1 MLGMFKYAY
10 IVVAAALFT
19 LITFGKLFVFHKK
32 EAVFV
37 SDYTSSIALFL
48 VLYVLLS
55 LFAMVLNLIVFFAF
69 AISPFA
75 LGFIAKYETEKYFTI
90 LQLLILVLSVVF
102 IMEL

>member
-1 MLGMFKYAY
+1 MLTMFKYAY
-10 IVVAAALFT
+10 VVTAAALFT

-48 VLYVLLS
+48 VMYVLLS
-55 LFAMVLNLIVFFAF
+55 LCAMLINPLVFFIF

-75 LGFIAKYETEKYFTI
+75 LGFVAKYETEKYFTV
-90 LQLLILVLSVVF
+90 LQLLILIISVVF
-102 IMEL
+102 ILEL